1 MPYRGVL
8 VLGLIAGGALISG
21 CAGSCDAN
29 AGKLAALKR
38 GMSVQEATGVMGC
51 EGASVARSP
60 DSDIT
65 TREWSGPGAPVV
77 NRTQLDF
84 EDGRL
89 LSFTTDKRYGL

>member
-8 VLGLIAGGALISG
+8 LLGLIAGSALLSG
-21 CAGSCDAN
+21 CATSCGAN
-29 AGKLAALKR
+29 TDKLATLRR
-38 GMSVQEATGVMGC
+38 GMSVQEASGVMGC

-60 DSDIT
+60 ESDVT
-65 TREWSGPGAPVV
+65 TKEWNGPGAPIV